1 MPRKG
6 RGRASRRAGNGQTRH
21 SKDQSGYGLVRSVP
35 DLHRFVRRDLQP
47 LTIGAAGAGVG
58 FGFSFSLSNLP
69 NSSDFTN
76 LFDSYRIDR
85 VDAVIL
91 GSSNSLQ
98 VYAAVDYDDAVAP
111 TGIADMLERQNV
123 MCKTV
128 SAGSFQQLRLTFVPR
143 MPIEGAS
150 AGPQL
155 APVGMWVDTAD
166 PTVQYHGL
174 KLWLQ
179 PASGTATLQ
188 PQVIFTYHLS
198 FRAAK

>member
-1 MPRKG
+1 M
-6 RGRASRRAGNGQTRH
+6 
-21 SKDQSGYGLVRSVP
+21 GLVRSVP
-35 DLHRFVRRDLQP
+35 DTHRFVRRDLQP
-47 LTIGAAGAGVG
+47 LTVGTAGAGVG

-85 VDAVIL
+85 IDAVIL

-98 VYAAVDYDDAVAP
+98 IYVAVDYDDAVAP
-111 TGIADMLERQNV
+111 TGVVDMLERQNV
-123 MCKTV
+123 QCKSVT
-128 SAGSFQQLRLTFVPR
+128 AGSFQQLRVSFVPR
-143 MPIEGAS
+143 MPIEGAN

-179 PASGTATLQ
+179 PSTGTVTLQ